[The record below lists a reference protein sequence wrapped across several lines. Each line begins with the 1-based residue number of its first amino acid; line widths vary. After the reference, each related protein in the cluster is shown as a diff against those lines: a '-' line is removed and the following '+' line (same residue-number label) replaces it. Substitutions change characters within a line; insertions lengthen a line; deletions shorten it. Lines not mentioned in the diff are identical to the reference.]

1 MVLQYSN
8 QETSVTIGES
18 VRDEDGK
25 SRFQEGSG
33 FLPCAFSCSPLYALL
48 SLTEIIFQFSSYN
61 QLGQTTSTMASWSYS
76 S

>member
-18 VRDEDGK
+18 VRDEDGE
-25 SRFQEGSG
+25 SLIQE
-33 FLPCAFSCSPLYALL
+33 SCTAPLHSLV
-48 SLTEIIFQFSSYN
+48 LTEIIFQFSSYN
-61 QLGQTTSTMASWSYS
+61 QLGQTILTMASWSYS

>member
-25 SRFQEGSG
+25 SLIQEGCG
-33 FLPCAFSCSPLYALL
+33 FLPVCFYCPLLR
-48 SLTEIIFQFSSYN
+48 SLVLTKIIFQFSSYS
-61 QLGQTTSTMASWSYS
+61 QLGQTISTMASWNYS

>member
-25 SRFQEGSG
+25 SRFQKGSG
-33 FLPCAFSCSPLYALL
+33 SLPCASPAPLRSL

-61 QLGQTTSTMASWSYS
+61 QLGQTISTMASWSYS